1 MTRPPVAQ
9 LIYEQRMKAGLSIRQ
24 AAARAGIS
32 EGSWRRTEGP
42 RKLTRT
48 PETIARM
55 AAAVDLTGDQLAKAG
70 WPQAA
75 RILTTIA
82 ETQAPA
88 AAEPSYAD
96 LVRRIA
102 ELGQEQRQSQA
113 DFEERMLR
121 TVGDK
126 LDRLLAQREREQEGS
141 HEDNNGRRAG

>member
-1 MTRPPVAQ
+1 
-9 LIYEQRMKAGLSIRQ
+9 MKAGLSIRQ
-24 AAARAGIS
+24 AAAKAGIS

-55 AAAVDLTGDQLAKAG
+55 AAAVGVTGGQLVKAG

-75 RILTTIA
+75 QVLTAIG
-82 ETQAPA
+82 QAPA
-88 AAEPSYAD
+88 EPEPGYAG
-96 LVRRIA
+96 LVRQIA
-102 ELGQEQRQSQA
+102 ELQEQQRASQA
-113 DFEERMLR
+113 QFEERLLR

-126 LDRLLAQREREQEGS
+126 LDRLLARREREQEGS